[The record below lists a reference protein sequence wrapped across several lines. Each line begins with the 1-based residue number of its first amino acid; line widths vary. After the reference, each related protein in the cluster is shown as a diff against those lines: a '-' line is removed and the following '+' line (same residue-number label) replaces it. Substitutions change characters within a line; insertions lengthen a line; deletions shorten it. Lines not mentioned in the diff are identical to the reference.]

1 MQKKVHRKLNKKAL
15 LVIVL
20 TLYLFIM
27 AFYYCFNLPIK
38 SIVIKGNTNTLD
50 EEIIKLGSINS
61 YNKILGLNTKKVKND
76 IMENKAITS
85 VKIKKQLNGTLLID
99 VKEQNILFYNLL
111 NKVYVYENGKTSENV
126 SNKLGI
132 PTLINYTP
140 SDIYDNLI
148 KKLNNINIDI
158 LKKVSEIEYSPD
170 IKNEKVIDKNRFLL
184 RMNDGNYIY
193 INLANMDNLNKY
205 EEIYATLD
213 EKQKGILNLDSTSKG
228 VVFQPFDLIKEKE
241 EKKMNYQNELDK
253 LIKKLDYKP
262 TLLLHSCC
270 GPCSTQV
277 LTYLCPFFNITVLYY
292 NPNIEPIE
300 EYIKRKN
307 EQIRFIK
314 EFNHDNIKFLDC
326 DYDNETFK
334 EKTKGLENEKEG
346 KARCPVCFRLRLE
359 YTAKKAKEL
368 NYDYFGTTLTVS
380 PYKNSRQI
388 NILGG
393 IIGEK
398 YNIKYLFSDFK
409 KGEGYKKSI
418 EYSKEYN
425 LYRQDYCGCL
435 YAKSLEMKKK

>member
-50 EEIIKLGSINS
+50 EEIIKLGNINS

-85 VKIKKQLNGTLLID
+85 VKIKKQLNGTLLIY

-111 NKVYVYENGKTSENV
+111 NKVYVYENGKPSENV

-241 EKKMNYQNELDK
+241 EKKDEL
-253 LIKKLDYKP
+253 
-262 TLLLHSCC
+262 
-270 GPCSTQV
+270 
-277 LTYLCPFFNITVLYY
+277 
-292 NPNIEPIE
+292 
-300 EYIKRKN
+300 
-307 EQIRFIK
+307 
-314 EFNHDNIKFLDC
+314 
-326 DYDNETFK
+326 
-334 EKTKGLENEKEG
+334 
-346 KARCPVCFRLRLE
+346 
-359 YTAKKAKEL
+359 
-368 NYDYFGTTLTVS
+368 
-380 PYKNSRQI
+380 
-388 NILGG
+388 
-393 IIGEK
+393 
-398 YNIKYLFSDFK
+398 
-409 KGEGYKKSI
+409 
-418 EYSKEYN
+418 SK
-425 LYRQDYCGCL
+425 
-435 YAKSLEMKKK
+435 